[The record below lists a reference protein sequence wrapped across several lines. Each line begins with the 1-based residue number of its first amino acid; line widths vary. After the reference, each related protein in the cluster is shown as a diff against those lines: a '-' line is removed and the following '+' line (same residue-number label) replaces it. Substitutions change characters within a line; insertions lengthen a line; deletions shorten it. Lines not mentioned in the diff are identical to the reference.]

1 MLSDI
6 WKHHV
11 PIIDLIATLRRIFWR
26 EYLVDLIIH
35 FFFVAVCTAVDLGLD
50 LFKESLRLLL
60 LLSLYDILLV
70 HQRVTRGYVDTAT
83 IHLRLTGLDF
93 GGCCFGLLKWF
104 WEVIFK
110 LACYR
115 LKLGR
120 ME

>member
-1 MLSDI
+1 ML
-6 WKHHV
+6 
-11 PIIDLIATLRRIFWR
+11 
-26 EYLVDLIIH
+26 DLIIH
-35 FFFVAVCTAVDLGLD
+35 FFFLTVRTAVDLGLD

-70 HQRVTRGYVDTAT
+70 HQRVTRGHIDTAT

-93 GGCCFGLLKWF
+93 RGCCVGLLKWF
-104 WEVIFK
+104 CNVIFK

-120 ME
+120 IE